1 MAKIKSL
8 FGAYSDKLQV
18 IIDSSKAAFAPR
30 WYTNYFAFAPAQ
42 QSLTFTSAVGRER
55 IEAAASIVNRDSS
68 APLRSRQGL
77 EKYTGDIPAIK
88 EKMKMTEEDY
98 RNMLTMQALSVDE
111 ATKRQQLLD
120 LLFGDVRKVGES
132 AHKRLDIM
140 CLEAVST
147 GKISLDINNNPDGL
161 VLANPLDLLMP
172 SANKSN
178 AAVSWATAASATPIT
193 DIEGVIQSASS
204 KGISFT
210 KILMSN
216 ALWLK
221 FKKTK
226 EVLDTL
232 QAYFYGPKPGTGFN
246 PTAISNLE
254 RVNEYM
260 TANRLPIIEIV
271 DVPVGIEKDG
281 VISTITPFNQNNASF
296 IPSGI
301 LGSVKNAIS
310 IEQISPVEQV
320 KYATYD
326 RALISK
332 WSEND
337 PFGEYTAVELNAFPA
352 FEKIDSTYILT
363 CVL

>member
-18 IIDSSKAAFAPR
+18 IIDTSKAAFAPR
-30 WYTNYFAFAPAQ
+30 WYPQYFNFAPAQ
-42 QSLTFTSAVGRER
+42 QSLTFTSAVGRQR
-55 IEAAASIVNRDSS
+55 IEAAASIVNRDSAS
-68 APLRSRQGL
+68 PLRSRQGL

-98 RNMLTMQALSVDE
+98 RNFLSMQSLNVDE

-147 GKISLDINNNPDGL
+147 GKISLDIINNPDGL

-172 SANKSN
+172 SSNRSN
-178 AAVSWATAASATPIT
+178 AAVSWATAATATPIA
-193 DIEGVIQSASS
+193 DIQAVIQAASD
-204 KGISFT
+204 KGISFQ

-216 ALWLK
+216 NLWLK
-221 FKKTK
+221 FKVTK
-226 EVLDTL
+226 EVLDTM
-232 QAYFYGPKPGTGFN
+232 QAYFYGPKPGSGFN
-246 PTAISNLE
+246 PVAISTLG

-260 TANRLPIIEIV
+260 TANRLPVIEIV

-281 VISTITPFNQNNASF
+281 DISTIRPFNENNVSF

-337 PFGEYTAVELNAFPA
+337 PFGEYTGVELNAFPA
-352 FEKIDSTYILT
+352 FEKIDSTFILT
-363 CVL
+363 AVL

>member
-18 IIDSSKAAFAPR
+18 IIDTSKAAFAPR
-30 WYTNYFAFAPAQ
+30 WYTNYFNFAPAQ
-42 QSLTFTSAVGRER
+42 QSLTFTSAVGRQR
-55 IEAAASIVNRDSS
+55 IEAAASIVNRDSAS
-68 APLRSRQGL
+68 PLRSRQGL

-98 RNMLTMQALSVDE
+98 RNFLSMQSLNVDE

-172 SANKSN
+172 STNKSN
-178 AAVSWATAASATPIT
+178 AAVSWATAATATPIT
-193 DIEGVIQSASS
+193 DIEGVVQSASS
-204 KGISFT
+204 KGISFE

-216 ALWLK
+216 SLWLK

-226 EVLDTL
+226 EVLDTM
-232 QAYFYGPKPGTGFN
+232 QAYFYGPKPGSGFN
-246 PTAISNLE
+246 PLAISTLDN
-254 RVNEYM
+254 VNQYM

-281 VISTITPFNQNNASF
+281 IISTIRPFNESNVSF

-301 LGSVKNAIS
+301 LGSIKNAIS

-337 PFGEYTAVELNAFPA
+337 PFGEYTGVELNAFPA
-352 FEKIDSTYILT
+352 FEKIDSTFILT
-363 CVL
+363 AIL

>member
-18 IIDSSKAAFAPR
+18 IIDNSKAKFAPR
-30 WYTNYFAFAPAQ
+30 WYPQYFTFAPSQ
-42 QSLTFTSAVGRER
+42 QSLTFTSAVGRAR
-55 IEAAASIVNRDSS
+55 IEAAASIVNRDSAS
-68 APLRSRQGL
+68 PLRSRQGL

-88 EKMKMTEEDY
+88 EKIGMTEEDY
-98 RNMLTMQALSVDE
+98 RNFLSMQSLQVDD

-120 LLFGDVRKVGES
+120 LLFGDVKKVGDS

-147 GKISLDINNNPDGL
+147 GSISLTTTNNPDGL
-161 VLANPLDLLMP
+161 VQSTALDLLMP
-172 SANKSN
+172 SSNKSQG
-178 AAVSWATAASATPIT
+178 AVTWATAASATPIT
-193 DIEGVIQSASS
+193 DIEAVIQSAAA
-204 KGISFT
+204 KGISFE

-221 FKKTK
+221 FKKAT
-226 EVLDTL
+226 EVLNTM
-232 QAYFYGPKPGTGFN
+232 QAYFYGPKPGSGFN
-246 PTAISNLE
+246 PLAISTLDNI
-254 RVNEYM
+254 NEYM
-260 TANRLPIIEIV
+260 TANRLPVIEIV

-281 VISTITPFNQNNASF
+281 VINTITPFNQNNASF
-296 IPSGI
+296 IPSGG
-301 LGSVKNAIS
+301 LGVIKNAIS

-337 PFGEYTAVELNAFPA
+337 PFREFTGVELNAFPA
-352 FEKIDSTYILT
+352 FEKIDSVFILT
-363 CVL
+363 CVF

>member
-18 IIDSSKAAFAPR
+18 IIDKSKAAFAPR
-30 WYTNYFAFAPAQ
+30 WYPQYFNFAPAQ
-42 QSLTFTSAVGRER
+42 QSLTFTSAVGRDR

-178 AAVSWATAASATPIT
+178 AAVSWATAATATPIT
-193 DIEGVIQSASS
+193 DIEGVIQSASN
-204 KGISFT
+204 KGISFS

-232 QAYFYGPKPGTGFN
+232 QAYFYGPKPGAGFN

-281 VISTITPFNQNNASF
+281 VISTITPFNQNNVSF
-296 IPSGI
+296 IPSGV
-301 LGSVKNAIS
+301 LGMVKNAIS

-352 FEKIDSTYILT
+352 FEKIDSTFILT
-363 CVL
+363 AVL